1 MRILTLF
8 LLFFSVN
15 LSFSFFSRFLQ
26 TDTNSVEYRLLVN
39 PESFSLKEGALIA
52 SGVLPEFMGG
62 YLSQISNIEEQM
74 RPLVRNKAPLD
85 AAYVLFT
92 EMHKK
97 LLRKYDESSTTLD
110 VILKTGKYNCL
121 SSTVLYCI
129 LLEDFGIPFRAA
141 VLPTH
146 VFTILDDNGKEMD
159 VENTTPYGFNISTN
173 LEAQR
178 TFKKLTGFEYSSDD
192 SIREVTGKKGLIAY
206 TYGNIAYF
214 AAKLDQTVP
223 SFQSVLKAVAV
234 FDGGRYVYTNVVA
247 GYSQYIYHLTDV
259 VKNYELAL
267 AISEEALQNLPRK
280 EMFLSNYYYTLDR
293 YLNSLAE
300 QGKGQD
306 AFDVYERSK
315 KIIGPNRV
323 IEDNLYTRILYRLI
337 NKDQDLAKAYDL
349 GKKAM
354 QDVPGSQNVK
364 NLLINGFNLL
374 GRKQARD
381 WENYPNGET
390 LFLKWYALSDDP
402 NMLII
407 FENYYVEVSVRFFE
421 TGKYDKALD
430 INRKALA
437 QYPDSQVLKKN
448 MVYVAGNT
456 AGMFFKKEDY
466 DNGLK
471 YSKIALAYDN
481 KNETV
486 TGNIRIV
493 YRLRANEWIEKKNYA
508 KALLIIN
515 EGLTFVPD
523 DSKLLYYKDYCARKL
538 QK

>member
-1 MRILTLF
+1 MRILTV
-8 LLFFSVN
+8 LLVLFSVN
-15 LSFSFFSRFLQ
+15 ISFSFMSRFLLI
-26 TDTNSVEYRLLVN
+26 DTNSVEYRLLVN
-39 PESFSLKEGALIA
+39 PESFTLKEGALIA
-52 SGVLPEFMGG
+52 SGVTPEFMGG
-62 YLSQISNIEEQM
+62 YLAQISNVEEQI
-74 RPLVRNKAPLD
+74 RPLVQNKSRLD
-85 AAYVLFT
+85 AAYILFT

-97 LLRKYDESSTTLD
+97 LLKKYDETSTTLD
-110 VILKTGKYNCL
+110 VLLKTGKYNCL
-121 SSTVLYCI
+121 SSTVMYGI
-129 LLEDFGIPFRAA
+129 LLEDFGIPFKAA

-159 VENTTPYGFNISTN
+159 VENTTPFGFNISTN
-173 LEAQR
+173 IEAQQ
-178 TFKKLTGFEYSSDD
+178 TFKKLTGFEYSADD

-206 TYGNIAYF
+206 TYGNVAYF

-247 GYSQYIYHLTDV
+247 GYSQYIYYLTDGT
-259 VKNYELAL
+259 KNYDQAL

-293 YLNSLAE
+293 YLNALAE
-300 QGKGQD
+300 QGKSQE
-306 AFDVYERSK
+306 AFAVYERSK
-315 KIIGPNRV
+315 KVTGPNRV

-337 NKDQDLAKAYDL
+337 NKEQDLVKAYDF
-349 GKKAM
+349 GKKAI
-354 QDVPGSQNVK
+354 QDVPGSQNIK
-364 NLLINGFNLL
+364 NLLINGFNML

-390 LFLKWYALSDDP
+390 FFLKWYALLDDP

-407 FENYYVEVSVRFFE
+407 YENYYVEVSVRFFE
-421 TGKYDKALD
+421 NGKYDKALD
-430 INRKALA
+430 INRKALT

-456 AGMFFKKEDY
+456 AGMYFKKEDY

-471 YSKIALAYDN
+471 YSKIALAYDP
-481 KNETV
+481 KNATV
-486 TGNIRIV
+486 IGNIRIV
-493 YRLRANEWIEKKNYA
+493 YRMRANDWIEKKNYA
-508 KALLIIN
+508 KALLIVN

-523 DSKLLYYKDYCARKL
+523 DKELLKDKDYCTRKL
-538 QK
+538 R